1 MKQTKQSQPI
11 YSDILIVGAGP
22 AGLMAALQG
31 GQVSRAAESALTAQ
45 STRAGVSIRIIEKN
59 PRAGRKLLAA
69 GAGRCN
75 ISHTG
80 SIEEYLQHYG
90 TLNGNRKKLLK
101 AVLYSFSPADLAEF
115 FGHRELPLKELNE
128 GKLFPR
134 SEKSMDVVELLER
147 SAKQTGIHI
156 HFSDPVAEL
165 YLDNGNGETTNEGA
179 TDRTFRLRTA
189 SGKIFEAKA
198 VVLAS
203 GGASYPQ
210 TGSTGDG
217 YDLAKELGH
226 QIVPPCPAL
235 APIELEDYPFA
246 ELSGISLKVE
256 LRYPGVSKK
265 AGRTTGDLLF
275 THRGLS
281 GPVILNSSRY
291 LARGTSIE
299 ITFTDKTAEE
309 LLHFLSE
316 AKAAGGSGLLK
327 SRLRALELPARFI
340 SLVLRE
346 AGIPEELK
354 LADLGKQA
362 GRKLAALLTAWP
374 LRVSRVGGLDKAML
388 TAGGVALSEVQPH
401 SLESR
406 LVPGLFFAGELLD
419 IDGDEGGYNLQFA
432 FSSGAVAGQ
441 SAAEQI

>member
-1 MKQTKQSQPI
+1 MKQIKPI

-22 AGLMAALQG
+22 AGLMAALQAA
-31 GQVSRAAESALTAQ
+31 QVACS
-45 STRAGVSIRIIEKN
+45 GCSIRIIEKN

-90 TLNGNRKKLLK
+90 PLNGSRKKLLK
-101 AVLYSFSPADLAEF
+101 AVLYSFSPADLGEF
-115 FGHRELPLKELNE
+115 FAHRDLPLKELNE

-134 SEKSMDVVELLER
+134 SERSLDVVELLER
-147 SAKQTGIHI
+147 SAEQAGIHI
-156 HFSDPVAEL
+156 HYSDPVAEL
-165 YLDNGNGETTNEGA
+165 YLGNSEGETA
-179 TDRTFRLRTA
+179 PRTFRLRTA
-189 SGKIFEAKA
+189 SGTIYEAGKLL
-198 VVLAS
+198 LAS

-217 YDLAKELGH
+217 YELSKELGH
-226 QIVPPCPAL
+226 RIVPPRPAL
-235 APIELEDYPFA
+235 APIELEAYPFG
-246 ELSGISLKVE
+246 ELSGISLPVE
-256 LRYPGVSKK
+256 LRYPGASKK

-291 LARGTSIE
+291 LAQGTSIE
-299 ITFTDKTAEE
+299 IAFTDKTPEE

-340 SLVLRE
+340 RLLLQHT
-346 AGIPEELK
+346 GIPEELK

-362 GRKLAALLTAWP
+362 SRKLTALLTAWP
-374 LRVSRVGGLDKAML
+374 LRVSRVGGWDKAML
-388 TAGGVALSEVQPH
+388 TSGGVALPEVHPH

-432 FSSGAVAGQ
+432 FSSGAVAGR

>member
-22 AGLMAALQG
+22 AGLMAALQAA
-31 GQVSRAAESALTAQ
+31 RAAEPALTAP
-45 STRAGVSIRIIEKN
+45 STRAGISIRIIEKN

-90 TLNGNRKKLLK
+90 ILKGNRKKLLK

-115 FGHRELPLKELNE
+115 FTHRELPLKELNE

-134 SEKSMDVVELLER
+134 SEKSLDVVELLER
-147 SAKQTGIHI
+147 SAKQAGIHI
-156 HFSDPVAEL
+156 HYSDPVAEL
-165 YLDNGNGETTNEGA
+165 YLDNGNRESANEGA
-179 TDRTFRLRTA
+179 EGRTFRISTA
-189 SGKIFEAKA
+189 SGTIYEARA
-198 VVLAS
+198 LLLAS
-203 GGASYPQ
+203 GGASYPK

-217 YDLAKELGH
+217 YELSRELGH
-226 QIVPPCPAL
+226 RIVPPRPAL
-235 APIELEDYPFA
+235 APIELEDYPFG
-246 ELSGISLKVE
+246 ELSGISLPVE

-291 LARGTSIE
+291 LAQGTSIE
-299 ITFTDKTAEE
+299 IAFTDKTAEE
-309 LLHFLSE
+309 LLQFLSE

-340 SLVLRE
+340 SLLLKK

-354 LADLGKQA
+354 LAELGKQA

-374 LRVSRVGGLDKAML
+374 LRVSRVGGWDKAML
-388 TAGGVALSEVQPH
+388 TSGGVELSEVHPH

-432 FSSGAVAGQ
+432 FSSGAVAGR